1 MVNTKY
7 QFQNDTGYIKC
18 AFKGKYSHLHWSNF
32 ITVNA
37 EENYSPDVSASV
49 KSRYINYSK
58 TERAYV
64 RD

>member
-1 MVNTKY
+1 MILVI
-7 QFQNDTGYIKC
+7 IKC